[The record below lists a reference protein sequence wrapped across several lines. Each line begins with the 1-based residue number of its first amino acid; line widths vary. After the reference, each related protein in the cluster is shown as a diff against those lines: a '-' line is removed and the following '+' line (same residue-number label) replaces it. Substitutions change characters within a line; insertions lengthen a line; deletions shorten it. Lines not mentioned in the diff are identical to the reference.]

1 MFKAKDDL
9 KSRTEMIQE
18 LSISLDNKEK
28 TCHRLEK
35 KVRDLEGTLTI
46 NNEKRFKLQDT
57 IGTMEKEL
65 QNTKAHM
72 NQLSDSS
79 RYEPGMNGNE
89 QQSCRRNRNR
99 YICQRT
105 PNRLSQE
112 LLQASIENMDIIR
125 RRLQNLTQIEA
136 ASSAFNGREGEM
148 SAEGSFSESGDC
160 LSESD
165 LKEFIDHAHTL
176 SEHDGRAF
184 YTMSATQYDS
194 PGCHQKM
201 QIKNILIARDVVSR
215 SLSKI
220 RQDIEN
226 SIMLMSKDKRG
237 I

>member
-1 MFKAKDDL
+1 
-9 KSRTEMIQE
+9 MIQE
-18 LSISLDNKEK
+18 LSISLDSKEK

-72 NQLSDSS
+72 NHLHETS
-79 RYEPGMNGNE
+79 RYAPGMQQLYGN
-89 QQSCRRNRNR
+89 QSRRRNR
-99 YICQRT
+99 YTCQRT
-105 PNRLSQE
+105 PSRLSQE

-125 RRLQNLTQIEA
+125 RRLQNLTNIQTNSIA
-136 ASSAFNGREGEM
+136 GREGEN
-148 SAEGSFSESGDC
+148 AEVSLSESGDC

-176 SEHDGRAF
+176 SEHDGRAV
-184 YTMSATQYDS
+184 YSMNSLSATQYDS
-194 PGCHQKM
+194 PGCQKTTSM
-201 QIKNILIARDVVSR
+201 QIKNILIARDVVSN

-220 RQDIEN
+220 RADLEN
-226 SIMLMSKDKRG
+226 SIMLMSKDKR
-237 I
+237 

>member
-1 MFKAKDDL
+1 
-9 KSRTEMIQE
+9 MIQE

-79 RYEPGMNGNE
+79 RYEPGMQHMYGNE
-89 QQSCRRNRNR
+89 QQSSRRRNR

-136 ASSAFNGREGEM
+136 STLNGREGE

-160 LSESD
+160 LSDSD

-184 YTMSATQYDS
+184 YSMSATQYDS

>member
-1 MFKAKDDL
+1 
-9 KSRTEMIQE
+9 MIQE
-18 LSISLDNKEK
+18 LSINLDSKEK

-72 NQLSDSS
+72 NQMSETS
-79 RYEPGMNGNE
+79 RYAPGM
-89 QQSCRRNRNR
+89 QQMYSNQSRRRNR
-99 YICQRT
+99 YTCQRT
-105 PNRLSQE
+105 PSKLLSQE

-125 RRLQNLTQIEA
+125 RRLHSLTQVRA
-136 ASSAFNGREGEM
+136 QSMVGREGEND
-148 SAEGSFSESGDC
+148 EVTVSEYGDY

-176 SEHDGRAF
+176 SQHDGSAI
-184 YTMSATQYDS
+184 YSVNSMSTTKYDT
-194 PGCHQKM
+194 PGCQKTTSM
-201 QIKNILIARDVVSR
+201 HVKNILIARDVVSH

-220 RQDIEN
+220 REDIEN
-226 SIMLMSKDKRG
+226 SIMLVSKDGRQ
-237 I
+237 